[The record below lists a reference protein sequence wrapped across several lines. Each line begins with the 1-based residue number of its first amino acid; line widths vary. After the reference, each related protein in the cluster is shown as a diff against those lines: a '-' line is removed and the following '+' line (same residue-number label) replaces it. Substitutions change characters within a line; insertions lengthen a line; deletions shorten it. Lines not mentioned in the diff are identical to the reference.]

1 LRFPR
6 SVPSARRRSSRG
18 AAALVLAASAL
29 LLCAGPAFADS
40 ATLTV
45 TDTAGQPDA
54 ASGLPRVFTV
64 SGTSAVK
71 QALYVKYR
79 APGGAPCAPTAYSDS
94 GTILDEFWGVG
105 VNGSF
110 STKNVYTWRNAGDV
124 MFCVWLAKDN
134 GTVTTPIAQT
144 VSFRAPT
151 GSVSATVGPVT
162 PKPLQQTTVTVTG
175 TSEAPAVLWA
185 KIRPAGGAAC
195 GVSYA
200 GDAGTELING
210 RSVNGTF
217 TTQVTTT
224 PQAAGN
230 YLICLWIARSSD
242 DPNPIA
248 GPQAVTFSVVAP
260 CVVPKIAAGT
270 SVTSAKRKIVAAHC
284 RVGQTTK
291 VYSRTRKGR
300 VVSLSTRA
308 GKSLPNGTKINL
320 KVSRGKRH

>member
-1 LRFPR
+1 M
-6 SVPSARRRSSRG
+6 
-18 AAALVLAASAL
+18 LAAGAL
-29 LLCAGPAFADS
+29 LLCTGTAYADS

-71 QALYVKYR
+71 QGLYVKYR
-79 APGGAPCAPTAYSDS
+79 APGGAPCAPTASSDS
-94 GTILDEFWGVG
+94 GNDLSAFWGNSI
-105 VNGSF
+105 NGSF
-110 STKNVYTWRNAGDV
+110 SAKEVYTWRTPGDV
-124 MFCVWLAKDN
+124 MFCIWLAKDS

-144 VSFRAPT
+144 VTFRAPT

-162 PKPLQQTTVTVTG
+162 PKPLQQTTVTITG
-175 TSEAPAVLWA
+175 TSEAPAALYA

-195 GVSYA
+195 GVSYT
-200 GDAGTELING
+200 GDAGNDLING

-217 TTQVTTT
+217 STQVTTT
-224 PQAAGN
+224 PQTAGN
-230 YLICLWIARSSD
+230 YLICLWIARAGD
-242 DPNPIA
+242 DPSPIA

-308 GKSLPNGTKINL
+308 GRTLPNGSKINL